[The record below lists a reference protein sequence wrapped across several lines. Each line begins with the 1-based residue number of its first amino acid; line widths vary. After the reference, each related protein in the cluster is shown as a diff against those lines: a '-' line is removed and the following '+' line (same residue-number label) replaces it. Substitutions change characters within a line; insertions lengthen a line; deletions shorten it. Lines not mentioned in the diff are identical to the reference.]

1 MKYLVFGEMKDGT
14 IDRFRI
20 FANTEAEAEAK
31 VISFGYDSAK
41 AFDWDI
47 QFIRIRSREKGVNA

>member
-1 MKYLVFGEMKDGT
+1 MKYLVFGELTDGT

-20 FANTEAEAEAK
+20 FADSEAEAEAK
-31 VISFGYDSAK
+31 VLSFGYDSAK

-47 QFIRIRSREKGVNA
+47 QFIRIRSKGRG

>member
-14 IDRFRI
+14 IDRFRV
-20 FANTEAEAEAK
+20 FANTEAEAETK

-41 AFDWDI
+41 AFDWNI
-47 QFIRIRSREKGVNA
+47 QYRRFPS